1 MPEIQ
6 SSESQETDRLSSI
19 LAGYLTQKDL
29 AKALGVTERTIARW
43 HHFREGPPRVE
54 FGRKVFYRLESVKV
68 WLEVASIRRREP
80 IAESDRVR
88 RASPE
93 SGCQRNSIK
102 AGRLLNDKPLQVQ
115 ERGRFEPVFAKK
127 SAT

>member
-29 AKALGVTERTIARW
+29 AQALGVSERTIARW

-54 FGRKVFYRLESVKV
+54 FGRKVSSACMPRSPASVLASVQRYSMSSRVWRSYRSLPAIKSRV
-68 WLEVASIRRREP
+68 WSPMVPTETPAKRPKGVARPVMRE
-80 IAESDRVR
+80 
-88 RASPE
+88 
-93 SGCQRNSIK
+93 K
-102 AGRLLNDKPLQVQ
+102 
-115 ERGRFEPVFAKK
+115 
-127 SAT
+127 